1 MNFSWR
7 NFFVKLFHW
16 EHWPFGIIQLP
27 LIFLWLWYS
36 LRERSLFYFSASNPG
51 ILTGGMM
58 GESKYEVLALVPDDV
73 KPKTLLI
80 KFPSILEQVL
90 QKIECAG
97 LAFPV
102 IFKPDLGER
111 GWMVRRIN
119 NAAETKKYL
128 SEINVDFIVQELIDL
143 PLEFGVYYVHFP
155 SEENGFVNSI
165 TRKEFLYVQGDG
177 KKTLE
182 QLIRQST
189 RAMLQG
195 ELLKIKFKDSLQET
209 LPDGEK
215 IELVSIGNHCL
226 GTMFLNG
233 NHLITKKLSASF
245 DRISKKIDG
254 FYFGRFDLRCA
265 TLEDLEN
272 GKVKVVELNGCGAE
286 PSHIYQ
292 PGTPLWRGVADLI
305 AHWKNMH
312 RVSKENHQRG
322 VAYLSFTEGRSI
334 YKKFKAMKAT

>member
-1 MNFSWR
+1 
-7 NFFVKLFHW
+7 
-16 EHWPFGIIQLP
+16 
-27 LIFLWLWYS
+27 
-36 LRERSLFYFSASNPG
+36 
-51 ILTGGMM
+51 M

-177 KKTLE
+177 KKTLD
-182 QLIRQST
+182 I
-189 RAMLQG
+189 
-195 ELLKIKFKDSLQET
+195 
-209 LPDGEK
+209 
-215 IELVSIGNHCL
+215 C
-226 GTMFLNG
+226 
-233 NHLITKKLSASF
+233 
-245 DRISKKIDG
+245 
-254 FYFGRFDLRCA
+254 
-265 TLEDLEN
+265 LEN
-272 GKVKVVELNGCGAE
+272 K
-286 PSHIYQ
+286 I
-292 PGTPLWRGVADLI
+292 
-305 AHWKNMH
+305 
-312 RVSKENHQRG
+312 
-322 VAYLSFTEGRSI
+322 FTEGISCS
-334 YKKFKAMKAT
+334 YSL